1 MSLTKVT
8 YSMID
13 GAIVNVLDYGAV
25 GDGVADDTAAIA
37 AALTTG
43 SMIFFPRGTYLVSS
57 ALQLGF
63 AVGGSSNSITLKGE
77 GRDLTIIKSTSSD
90 VFSIADAAYLSMS
103 DMTVYSD
110 VGGGHCFV
118 TTVDSAMMTFR
129 NMVLRN
135 DNAAK
140 SLWHQPLGYCGLITF
155 EQCRFQPNS
164 TSNLTAHPFNVES
177 NQIINGWH
185 IKDCRTEK
193 TLGTLQFFNIN
204 TSNASSFNTN
214 CKFENITFQE
224 PYGGWFK
231 LGGCRAVTIENCA
244 SYDMSAAQTGHGI
257 LIGASTGGQ
266 ISSRVTIR
274 HCGRYVTTGGTLS
287 SGIKDIL
294 LTSGQ
299 AANCI
304 IEACFNNAA
313 GATFTVDYG
322 NNKTLHIDR
331 PSNSESS
338 YSNDAN
344 VLYID
349 INGDRVGVQ
358 SPAYRTTQGTAS
370 RVLTI
375 SSGSITP
382 DLNYHQVDT
391 EGGAASDDLDTI
403 VGTYFFAGDEL
414 TLIAANSARTV
425 VLKDG
430 TGNLELAGDFSLD
443 DTGDTIKLL
452 FNGSSWQELSRSNN
466 S

>member
-1 MSLTKVT
+1 V
-8 YSMID
+8 
-13 GAIVNVLDYGAV
+13 
-25 GDGVADDTAAIA
+25 
-37 AALTTG
+37 
-43 SMIFFPRGTYLVSS
+43 
-57 ALQLGF
+57 
-63 AVGGSSNSITLKGE
+63 
-77 GRDLTIIKSTSSD
+77 SSD
-90 VFSIADAAYLSMS
+90 VFLIADAAYLSMS
-103 DMTVYSD
+103 DITVYSD

-118 TTVDSAMMTFR
+118 TSADSSMMTFR

-140 SLWHQPLGYCGLITF
+140 SLWQQLLGYCGQVTF

-164 TSNLTAHPFNVES
+164 VSNLTAHPFNVQS
-177 NQIINGWH
+177 NQIVNSWH

-231 LGGCRAVTIENCA
+231 LGACRAVTIENCA
-244 SYDMSAAQTGHGI
+244 SYDMAAPQTGHGI
-257 LIGASTGGQ
+257 VIGASAGGQ
-266 ISSRVTIR
+266 ISSRITIR
-274 HCGRYVTTGGTLS
+274 HCGRYVTTGGTLAA
-287 SGIKDIL
+287 GIKDIL

-304 IEACFNNAA
+304 IESCSNNAA

-331 PSNSESS
+331 PSNSEAA
-338 YSNDAN
+338 YTNDDN

-358 SPAYRTTQGTAS
+358 APAYRTTVGTES
-370 RVLTI
+370 RELTI
-375 SSGSITP
+375 SSGAITP
-382 DLNYHQVDT
+382 TKNYHTVDT
-391 EGGAASDDLDTI
+391 EGNAASDDLDTV

-414 TLIAANSARTV
+414 TLRSENSARTV

-430 TGNLELAGDFSLD
+430 TGNLALAGDFSLNS
-443 DTGDTIKLL
+443 TSDTIKLL
-452 FNGSSWQELSRSNN
+452 YNGSSWQEICRSNN
-466 S
+466 A

>member
-1 MSLTKVT
+1 
-8 YSMID
+8 
-13 GAIVNVLDYGAV
+13 
-25 GDGVADDTAAIA
+25 
-37 AALTTG
+37 
-43 SMIFFPRGTYLVSS
+43 
-57 ALQLGF
+57 
-63 AVGGSSNSITLKGE
+63 
-77 GRDLTIIKSTSSD
+77 
-90 VFSIADAAYLSMS
+90 MS
-103 DMTVYSD
+103 DITVLSEA
-110 VGGGHCFV
+110 GGGHCFV
-118 TTVDSAMMTFR
+118 TSPGACAMMTFR
-129 NMVLRN
+129 NMVIKN

-140 SLWHQPLGYCGLITF
+140 SLWQQTSGYIGLVTF

-164 TSNLTAHPFNVES
+164 TATLTAHPFNIQSDE
-177 NQIINGWH
+177 IINGWH

-204 TSNASSFNTN
+204 TTNATSFNTN

-224 PYGGWFK
+224 SYSGWFK

-244 SYDMSAAQTGHGI
+244 SYDMSAPQTGHGI
-257 LIGASTGGQ
+257 VIGSSAGGQ

-274 HCGRYVTTGGTLS
+274 HCGRYVSTGGSLS
-287 SGIKDIL
+287 AGIKDIL

-338 YSNDAN
+338 YSNDEN

-370 RVLTI
+370 RELTI
-375 SSGSITP
+375 ASGSITP
-382 DLNYHQVDT
+382 ELNYHTVDT
-391 EGGAASDDLDTI
+391 EGDAASDDLDTI

-414 TLIAANSARTV
+414 TLRSENSARTV

-430 TGNLELAGDFSLD
+430 TGNLALAGDFSL
-443 DTGDTIKLL
+443 TSTSDTIKLL
-452 FNGSSWQELSRSNN
+452 YNGSSWQELSRSNN
-466 S
+466 A